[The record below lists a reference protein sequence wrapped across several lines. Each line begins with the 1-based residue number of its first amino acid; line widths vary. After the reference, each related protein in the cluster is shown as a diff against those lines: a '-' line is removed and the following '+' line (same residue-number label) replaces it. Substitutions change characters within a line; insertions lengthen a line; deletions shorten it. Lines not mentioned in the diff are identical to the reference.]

1 VKLLAIL
8 AAWVVLSVPAAVWYG
23 RRLRDVRRR
32 LRRTEHGL

>member
-1 VKLLAIL
+1 MKLLAIL
-8 AAWVVLSVPAAVWYG
+8 AAWCVLSLPAALLYS